1 MAQTPISASV
11 AFNSSTP
18 TTIYTVPGGATAVVK
33 SVLSSSVVGGYPS
46 VTINKVSS
54 GVTYPIV
61 VNTVTGYNTTTGTGY
76 GYQGDATLNLLNG
89 PITLAAGDSLSIST
103 STAASYKFPTNI
115 TPTTNPFQ
123 RISNIEYFNG
133 TYVAVGSDTST
144 GYGLILTST
153 DAITWTKQTFNF
165 AIDLADIAYDGTTN
179 YVVVG
184 RNNASKLYYST
195 NLTSWT
201 QQNAPNSSDMHC
213 ITFGNGKFVAGGAA
227 GASWYSNTSA
237 PTAWTA
243 FPANSGDAINTVLTI
258 GTTWAFGS
266 TGFYTY
272 TSNFVTFTTPFL
284 FRYLGSATTQGWIDV
299 NSAGKIFLGNSAY
312 SPTSEPAGSL
322 WQSTNQGASYTNIDL
337 TGLSPLPQDPIKP
350 YCFGNGGYVAFSQTH
365 NYAQSR
371 YVRSSDG
378 VTWVADEYT
387 GPFASEGGGSFYGNN
402 LFGSIATSPT
412 HCALFNYLSSD
423 KILILQASS
432 SGVLSAAISFTNP
445 QTSVYGIGY
454 GQFVPIGNMTNG
466 AWVAVSVYVPNPDQA
481 AQFYGGSIAGGGSTT
496 NAINLYAISSWGFP
510 NCGTSVPFTNGF
522 LVGTTTGYVM
532 RSTSTTTG
540 YGPQNGTVRPFGSTP
555 IHGMA
560 KSGNTATSRIVYITA
575 AGYTAY
581 SIDQGASWTV
591 GGRINS
597 SFQYAYMGSGQPLI
611 YNGGYFI
618 AMDIYGAVYYSTN
631 AIEWFGNPTSIQ
643 YMSTVNSKNIMVRAS
658 AGIAYTNGTSLDGF
672 VFAAQS
678 IDFGTFPSIRRV
690 EYVNSTYIIGRQ
702 NSLVTSTDLS
712 TFTTTS
718 LVNLQINDQQFVS
731 PSGSSAL
738 SLAYS
743 GAGNNLVVGAALRA
757 PNADNVSISQPIPLS
772 TALSVGVT
780 TAGIVEIS

>member
-1 MAQTPISASV
+1 MAQTPKSASV
-11 AFNSSTP
+11 AFNSTTP

-61 VNTVTGYNTTTGTGY
+61 VNTVTGYNTTSGTGFQ
-76 GYQGDATLNLLNG
+76 YQGEATLNLLNG

-103 STAASYKFPTNI
+103 STNPSYKFPTNI
-115 TPTTNPFQ
+115 TPTTNPYQ
-123 RISNIEYFNG
+123 RISNIQYFNG

-201 QQNAPNSSDMHC
+201 QQNAPNSNDMYC
-213 ITFGNGKFVAGGAA
+213 ITFGNSKFVAGGA
-227 GASWYSNTSA
+227 GGNTWYSNTSA
-237 PTAWTA
+237 PTAWSA
-243 FPANSGDAINTVLTI
+243 FQANSGDAINTVLTI

-272 TSNFVTFTTPFL
+272 TTNFSTFTTPYRN
-284 FRYLGSATTQGWIDV
+284 RYLGNASSQGWIDID
-299 NSAGKIFLGNSAY
+299 NAGKIFIGNSTD
-312 SPTSEPAGSL
+312 STINEPNGSIF
-322 WQSTNQGASYTNIDL
+322 QSTNQGASFTSINL
-337 TGLSPLPQDPIKP
+337 TGLSPLPQSPSKP
-350 YCFGNGGYVAFSQTH
+350 YSFGNGGYCTFMQYHDQA
-365 NYAQSR
+365 NSR

-378 VTWVADEYT
+378 VTWVADAYT
-387 GPFASEGGGSFYGNN
+387 GTYATTNGTFFGKN
-402 LFGSIATSPT
+402 LYDALSTRATLF
-412 HCALFNYLSSD
+412 HCMDTNQLLFTSVST
-423 KILILQASS
+423 
-432 SGVLSAAISFTNP
+432 SGVLTETLAFLNTQTN
-445 QTSVYGIGY
+445 VYGTGY
-454 GQFVPIGNMTNG
+454 GQFVPMGNHYSNG
-466 AWVAVSVYVPNPDQA
+466 WVTASVSISNADQC
-481 AQFYGGSIAGGGSTT
+481 AQFYGSTPSNGS
-496 NAINLYAISSWGFP
+496 NAQFAFSLYAISSWGYP
-510 NCGTSVPFTNGF
+510 NCGCSTPAANGY
-522 LVGTTTGYVM
+522 LLGTTIGYVM
-532 RSTSTTTG
+532 RSSSNTSG

-555 IHGMA
+555 IVGMV
-560 KSGNTATSRIVYITA
+560 KGGQLSTSRIVYINNQ
-575 AGYTAY
+575 GYTAY
-581 SIDQGASWTV
+581 SLDQGSNWTV

-597 SFQYAYMGSGQPLI
+597 TFTAPYMGSGQPLF

-618 AMDIYGAVYYSTN
+618 AMDTYGSLYYSTN

-643 YMSTVNSKNIMVRAS
+643 YMDTVNSKNIMVRTS

-672 VFAAQS
+672 VYAAQS
-678 IDFGTFPSIRRV
+678 IDFGDFPSIRRV
-690 EYVNSTYIIGRQ
+690 EYVNSTYIIGRS

-757 PNADNVSISQPIPLS
+757 PTADNVSISKPTPLS
-772 TALSVGVT
+772 SALSVGVT